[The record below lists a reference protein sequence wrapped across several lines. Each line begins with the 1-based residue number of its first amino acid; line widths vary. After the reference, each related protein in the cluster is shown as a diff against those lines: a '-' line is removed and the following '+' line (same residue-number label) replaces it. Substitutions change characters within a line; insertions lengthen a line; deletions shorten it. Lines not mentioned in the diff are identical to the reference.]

1 MAPRKQ
7 PGVRP
12 PPTPRGNPRR
22 TPPVTQTSVEMPNQ
36 GGDPEVTNVNQT
48 FQMNSAMM
56 QNMLAQGIA
65 TALAAYEAARNGNTG
80 NSGSGTTAI
89 HQSNTRHC
97 SYKDFMSCKPRP
109 FYGTE
114 GAVGLSCW
122 IEKTEAVFH
131 ISACPDDYRVK
142 YATCTLMDSALTWW
156 NNHAKS
162 MGIAEAY
169 AMGWE
174 SLKQLMTKEYCPR
187 QEIQALEQEL
197 WNLVM
202 KGSEVAAY
210 TFRFNDLANLCP
222 GMVTPEDRKIERY
235 IWGLASPVQGLVTTS
250 KPSTFDSAKQLAYQL
265 TGQCVRQGTMNPPA
279 EKKNTGGTN
288 RKFHGETKEDSNHHK
303 VEPEPLAVYAAVTNT
318 PTPTKSYYGTL
329 PHCIK
334 CNFHH
339 VRNCRE
345 VICNKC
351 NMRGHIS
358 RYCRRTPTTTAEGIR
373 NCYECNQPG
382 HFRKDCP
389 QLKNQGGNGRV
400 LMITSGEALPEPPM
414 VIGTFHNNNV

>member
-1 MAPRKQ
+1 MFVLNILGDGPTKATGSSSTANSPRQ
-7 PGVRP
+7 LEEN
-12 PPTPRGNPRR
+12 PTNNSNISG
-22 TPPVTQTSVEMPNQ
+22 TPNQ

-56 QNMLAQGIA
+56 QNMFAQGIA
-65 TALAAYEAARNGNTG
+65 MALAAYEAARNGNTR
-80 NSGSGTTAI
+80 NSGSGTTAT
-89 HQSNTRHC
+89 HQSNARHC

-114 GAVGLSCW
+114 GVVGLSRW
-122 IEKTEAVFH
+122 MEKTEDVFH
-131 ISACPDDYRVK
+131 ISAFPDDCRVK

-187 QEIQALEQEL
+187 QEIQALEQDL

-210 TFRFNDLANLCP
+210 TSRFNDLANICP
-222 GMVTPEDRKIERY
+222 GMVTPEDRKIERSGDG
-235 IWGLASPVQGLVTTS
+235 IQTL
-250 KPSTFDSAKQLAYQL
+250 
-265 TGQCVRQGTMNPPA
+265 RQGTMNPPA
-279 EKKNTGGTN
+279 EKKNTGGTK
-288 RKFHGETKEDSNHHK
+288 RKFHGETKEESKHHK

-318 PTPTKSYYGTL
+318 PTPTKSYSGTL

-334 CNFHH
+334 CNFHN
-339 VRNCRE
+339 VGNYRE

-358 RYCRRTPTTTAEGIR
+358 RYCRRNPTTTAEVSH

-400 LMITSGEALPEPPM
+400 LMITVGEALSEPPV

>member
-12 PPTPRGNPRR
+12 LPTPRGNSRR
-22 TPPVTQTSVEMPNQ
+22 TPPITQTSVETPNQ

-80 NSGSGTTAI
+80 NSGSGTTAT

-114 GAVGLSCW
+114 GVVGLSRW
-122 IEKTEAVFH
+122 MEKTKVVFH
-131 ISACPDDYRVK
+131 ISAFPDDCRVK

-187 QEIQALEQEL
+187 QEIQALEQDL

-202 KGSEVAAY
+202 KGSE
-210 TFRFNDLANLCP
+210 TSRFNDLANLFP

-235 IWGLASPVQGLVTTS
+235 IWGLASPVQAISLSVEWTVCPTGYHEPTGREEEHWRHQKEVSWGKKEES
-250 KPSTFDSAKQLAYQL
+250 K
-265 TGQCVRQGTMNPPA
+265 
-279 EKKNTGGTN
+279 
-288 RKFHGETKEDSNHHK
+288 HHK

-318 PTPTKSYYGTL
+318 PTPTKSYSGTL

-339 VRNCRE
+339 VGNYRE

-358 RYCRRTPTTTAEGIR
+358 RYCRRNPTTTAEVSR
-373 NCYECNQPG
+373 NCYECNQPW
-382 HFRKDCP
+382 HFRMDCP
-389 QLKNQGGNGRV
+389 QLKKQGGNGRV
-400 LMITSGEALPEPPM
+400 LMITVGEALSEPRV